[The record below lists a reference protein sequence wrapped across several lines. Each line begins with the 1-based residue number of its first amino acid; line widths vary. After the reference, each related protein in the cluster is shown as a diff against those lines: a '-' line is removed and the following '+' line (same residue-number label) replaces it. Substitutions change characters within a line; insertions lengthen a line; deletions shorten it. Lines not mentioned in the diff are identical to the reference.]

1 MPFGLQRKTCDGKAD
16 CRDASDEDRAM
27 CGAGH
32 DFVTTTVPTLMTP
45 RPGAG
50 VTDVVT
56 LPPPVVTETTTPS
69 PKPEE
74 TTCEAR
80 GLCACPPPDNLF
92 CVPCN
97 NAQQT
102 CAQIGE

>member
-1 MPFGLQRKTCDGKAD
+1 MQRKTCDGKAD